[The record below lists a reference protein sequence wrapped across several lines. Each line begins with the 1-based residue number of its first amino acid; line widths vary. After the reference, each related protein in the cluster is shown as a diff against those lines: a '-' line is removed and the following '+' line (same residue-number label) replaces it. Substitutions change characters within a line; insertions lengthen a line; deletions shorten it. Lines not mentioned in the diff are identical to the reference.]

1 MKISHKNNN
10 FAFMLAGIIL
20 FTTLGPLVELAFGRA
35 DGIVLMMSYTL
46 MLIVGIWSLQQT
58 RIVFNIGLVIGSM
71 CVGLTIID
79 LLLDELN
86 LSLYVMAGLLVFQC
100 MSMWI
105 ACRLVFSRG
114 EMTINRLM
122 GGVCIFL
129 LLGLTWNILYVFIIY
144 LDPGSFKGIPAEV
157 ISEQNVY
164 WEMTY
169 FSFVTLTT
177 LGYGDI
183 TPLGRMAK
191 VFTYAEAVVGQLYI
205 AILIGALVGSYMRG
219 QENQNA

>member
-1 MKISHKNNN
+1 MAISHKDNN

-20 FTTLGPLVELAFGRA
+20 FTTLGPLVELVFGRA
-35 DGIVLMMSYTL
+35 DGIVLMMAYSL

-58 RIVFNIGLVIGSM
+58 RIVFNIGLAIAVM
-71 CVGLTIID
+71 CVGLTVMDMIT
-79 LLLDELN
+79 DEPDM
-86 LSLYVMAGLLVFQC
+86 SLYVMGGLLVFQS

-105 ACRLVFSRG
+105 ACRLVFSPG

-122 GGVCIFL
+122 GGVCVFL
-129 LLGLTWNILYVFIIY
+129 LLGLTWNIFYVFLIY
-144 LDPGSFKGIPAEV
+144 LDPGSFKGIPAEA
-157 ISEQNVY
+157 ITNQNIY

-219 QENQNA
+219 RENEGT